1 MNKSKKRKQKIITW
15 IALLIF
21 MIIGGIFGFLG
32 ALYIDKNLNMF
43 SDNLW
48 TDLLMEAALIASVIL
63 IFYVHIIVHE
73 GGHFIFGKLS
83 GYKFLSFRIGSL
95 TIVSDNNKYKLK
107 RFKIAG
113 TGGQCLMMPPES
125 DGYHY
130 PYILYNLGGVI
141 ANIVVSILCLIF
153 YWVQS
158 SINLFS
164 ILLIVSIFLGLI
176 LAFTNALPLKIGG
189 VANDGYN
196 VYYLRKDEEARR
208 AFGILLKV
216 NGLLT
221 TGTRLRDMPSDWFEL
236 PPNADLN
243 NHIISSI
250 RALKCSYLHDKMQ
263 FAEAKALIEDILEN
277 VPNLL
282 IIYQNEL
289 RCELLFYEIIGQCR
303 EDVIQQLY
311 TKELKKYIKVTAS
324 YASKRRLLYAYAL
337 LVENN
342 EKKAQKELAAFE
354 KIVKTSPYKADIES
368 EKEMIAL
375 IQER

>member
-1 MNKSKKRKQKIITW
+1 M
-15 IALLIF
+15 LFFL
-21 MIIGGIFGFLG
+21 IIGGIFGFWG
-32 ALYIDKNLNMF
+32 ALYIDKNLNIF

-48 TDLLMEAALIASVIL
+48 INLLMEAALIASVIL
-63 IFYVHIIVHE
+63 IFYIHIIVHE

-95 TIVSDNNKYKLK
+95 TIVSDNNKYRIK

-130 PYILYNLGGVI
+130 PYILYNLGGAI
-141 ANIVVSILCLIF
+141 ANTVVSILCLIL
-153 YWVQS
+153 YWVQGS
-158 SINLFS
+158 ANLFS
-164 ILLIVSIFLGLI
+164 ILLIVSSFLGI
-176 LAFTNALPLKIGG
+176 VLALTNAIPLKIGG

-196 VYYLRKDEEARR
+196 VYYLRKDVEAQR

-221 TGTRLRDMPSDWFEL
+221 TGTRLRDMPIDWFEL

-250 RALKCSYLHDKMQ
+250 RVLKCSYLHDKML
-263 FAEAKALIEDILEN
+263 FPEAKALIEDILEN
-277 VPNLL
+277 IPELTVL
-282 IIYQNEL
+282 YQNEL
-289 RCELLFYEIIGQCR
+289 RCELLFYEIMDQCR

-311 TKELKKYIKVTAS
+311 TKELKKYIKVTSS
-324 YASKRRLLYAYAL
+324 YASRRRLLYAYAL
-337 LVENN
+337 LVEKN
-342 EKKAQKELAAFE
+342 EKKAQTELAAFE
-354 KIVKTSPYKADIES
+354 KIVKTSPFKADIES